1 MQYVRANEDY
11 YARMQPQ
18 NRSSG
23 SSNPSPGPQPLRHSN
38 PLPGEKLATG
48 AAGPTN
54 FSAPPPPPPPSQ
66 PWQLRTYMYPEV
78 KPVGQPRPPPISNSM
93 SAPVG
98 YNKNTAHA
106 YTSPPYSPQHPQ
118 QQQQQSLWRPQPQKQ
133 QRPVAIARP
142 WAPQHQG
149 PVGYAQDHSLSA
161 PTSHG
166 PPPPPP
172 PPPPSQPY
180 ATQGHYRATNG
191 NQPLSPQYFTTVP
204 TTFQTNAPSA
214 MVMSPLSP
222 PSHAMP
228 QSMPQQHALRHRQ
241 SFGQQQQQ
249 LQQTPPSHGIVAA
262 SKRPVSSGR
271 QRHEGNGG
279 SGSYHQHY
287 GHFHPPMVVPA
298 QHGRPSSSTDS
309 QPSNGL
315 MVAYLRNWERKTER
329 SKFTTHSHCLEPV
342 GLASKLENSGA
353 AGQAT
358 KGNLYPLYKA
368 SEDWIAPNVGLPLE
382 NRPGY
387 RCLLYV
393 VDGALEYDNGLSG
406 EKLLSKGTLHLSTTG
421 QDTVT
426 YVKNPSKSHR
436 AHIIRLWIEMDDTV
450 NNGGMRRFPDY
461 HYKIRHIADSD
472 KQNCLLTIAQPS
484 NYRPSF
490 GMTAQIYGPFMP
502 INESEAAKKASA
514 QQRDGA
520 VSPLES
526 AYYMSQSALITR
538 PAYFTPEPFD
548 LLDSMEMGKEWEV
561 MDAELTSRVC
571 VDPLLVDEDLF
582 VSVCTLEPDAR
593 IVYEPYDLHD
603 QDRREVQ
610 RRRQSNPARAN
621 RRRLWIQTLVADYNI
636 EGSANGG
643 RLVINGD
650 GSSRMRPGDSAY
662 VRRIELT
669 EKVVL
674 ENCGRAPI
682 EFIMVETPY

>member
-54 FSAPPPPPPPSQ
+54 FSAPPPPPPPPQ

-118 QQQQQSLWRPQPQKQ
+118 QQQQSLWRPQPQKQ

-161 PTSHG
+161 PTSH
-166 PPPPPP
+166 
-172 PPPPSQPY
+172 
-180 ATQGHYRATNG
+180 
-191 NQPLSPQYFTTVP
+191 
-204 TTFQTNAPSA
+204 
-214 MVMSPLSP
+214 
-222 PSHAMP
+222 
-228 QSMPQQHALRHRQ
+228 
-241 SFGQQQQQ
+241 
-249 LQQTPPSHGIVAA
+249 
-262 SKRPVSSGR
+262 
-271 QRHEGNGG
+271 
-279 SGSYHQHY
+279 
-287 GHFHPPMVVPA
+287 
-298 QHGRPSSSTDS
+298 D
-309 QPSNGL
+309 
-315 MVAYLRNWERKTER
+315 
-329 SKFTTHSHCLEPV
+329 
-342 GLASKLENSGA
+342 
-353 AGQAT
+353 
-358 KGNLYPLYKA
+358 
-368 SEDWIAPNVGLPLE
+368 VGLPLE